1 MFVKLDNAGR
11 VLLITMFGSPGYN
24 KLREE
29 RNTYSDELLR
39 VKDENYKL
47 AMRYATLSEEK
58 NMAVM
63 RSRDLQLEVL
73 TDTWMLD
80 YEQIYIVITLFI

>member
-1 MFVKLDNAGR
+1 MTAVTSA
-11 VLLITMFGSPGYN
+11 GYN
-24 KLREE
+24 KLRED

-73 TDTWMLD
+73 INVTVRIR
-80 YEQIYIVITLFI
+80 ESIIRH